1 MLLLLLQ
8 LPPAGP
14 AAPGRAGC
22 RATPAGPCGRG
33 LPEALLRPLRGHLQG
48 KFIKVGQADT
58 DTHKPVNEGEAPIG
72 SPCMLG
78 VKKTSD
84 MKQPGL

>member
-8 LPPAGP
+8 LPPAGS

-22 RATPAGPCGRG
+22 RATPAGPRGRG

-48 KFIKVGQADT
+48 ESIKVGQADT
-58 DTHKPVNEGEAPIG
+58 GSNTPVNNREAP
-72 SPCMLG
+72 SAHELPFA
-78 VKKTSD
+78 
-84 MKQPGL
+84 